1 MQTSAKGLNLIRH
14 YEGIVT
20 KNGLAIP
27 YQGAA
32 DAAGV
37 LTIGWGHKMSAQ
49 EKESMKNGITLDAAE
64 ALFQKDV
71 ASHSKGITTD
81 VTVALGQDQ
90 FDALSSFVFNLGK
103 SILTTGN
110 SGGKTTLLKELNAK
124 KYESA
129 AMQMHLFCNSN
140 GGFTAGLF
148 YRRLTETLMFLTGD
162 LKFATASNCFE
173 IIGEIGAAC
182 SDKTAEGKLLS
193 FYKAKTGKTPPTKP
207 AAAGVNAKAA
217 AVPAKTG
224 AAAPTATAGIATAIP
239 KIKFAKQQDAASVSN
254 YSLDVLKGVLKAAG
268 IFSVTITSTQRTAKD
283 QARVMYQN
291 LVTHGVA
298 SQLALYG
305 PNGDKVVNLFA
316 KRKNEGA
323 NETTIRA
330 EMEALIT
337 TIGPDK
343 VSKHCADPK
352 KLNVLDIDPAAIAP
366 KSQAFIQA
374 VTKEKRISR
383 LLLPPN
389 DPAYHVEIPQ
399 P

>member
-49 EKESMKNGITLDAAE
+49 EKVSMKNGITLDAAE

-81 VTVALGQDQ
+81 VAVALDQDQ

-110 SGGKTTLLKELNAK
+110 SGGKTTLLKELNLG
-124 KYESA
+124 KYENA

-148 YRRLTETLMFLTGD
+148 YRRLTETLMFLTGE

-182 SDKTAEGKLLS
+182 SDKTSEGKLLS
-193 FYKAKTGKTPPTKP
+193 FYKAKTGKTPPVKP
-207 AAAGVNAKAA
+207 ALAGVNAQ
-217 AVPAKTG
+217 
-224 AAAPTATAGIATAIP
+224 AAAPAGVAGIATAQP
-239 KIKFAKQQDAASVSN
+239 KVNFAKAQDAASVSN

-305 PNGDKVVNLFA
+305 PNGDKVINLFA
-316 KRKNEGA
+316 KRKSEGA
-323 NETTIRA
+323 NETTIKA

-374 VTKEKRISR
+374 VSNEKRISR

>member
-20 KNGLAIP
+20 KNGLAMP

-32 DAAGV
+32 DKAGV
-37 LTIGWGHKMSAQ
+37 LTIGWGHKMSDQ
-49 EKESMKNGITLDAAE
+49 EKVSMKNGIKLDAAE
-64 ALFQKDV
+64 TLFEKDV
-71 ASHSKGITTD
+71 ASHASKITTD
-81 VTVALGQDQ
+81 VTVALNQDQ
-90 FDALSSFVFNLGK
+90 FDSLSSFVFNLGK
-103 SILTTGN
+103 AILTTGN
-110 SGGKTTLLKELNAK
+110 NGGKTTLLKELNAGN
-124 KYESA
+124 YEAA
-129 AMQMHLFCNSN
+129 AMQMHLFCNSA

-162 LKFATASNCFE
+162 LKFTTATNCFE

-193 FYKAKTGKTPPTKP
+193 FYKAKTGKTPPVKP
-207 AAAGVNAKAA
+207 ALAGVNAKAA
-217 AVPAKTG
+217 PPAKP
-224 AAAPTATAGIATAIP
+224 AAAPAANAAIATAMP
-239 KIKFAKQQDAASVSN
+239 KIKFAKSQDAASVSQ
-254 YSLDVLKGVLKAAG
+254 YSLDVLGGVLKAAG

-305 PNGDKVVNLFA
+305 PNGDKVVNLYA
-316 KRKNEGA
+316 KLKNEGA
-323 NETTIRA
+323 NETKIKA
-330 EMEALIT
+330 EMEKLIT
-337 TIGPDK
+337 SIGPDK

-374 VTKEKRISR
+374 VSKETRISK

>member
-20 KNGLAIP
+20 QNGLATP

-64 ALFQKDV
+64 ILFQKDV

-81 VTVALGQDQ
+81 VTVALDQDQ

-110 SGGKTTLLKELNAK
+110 SGGKTTLLKELNAG
-124 KYESA
+124 KYENA
-129 AMQMHLFCNSN
+129 AMQMHLFCNSS

-148 YRRLTETLMFLTGD
+148 YRRLTETLMFLTGE
-162 LKFATASNCFE
+162 LKFTTASNCFE

-182 SDKTAEGKLLS
+182 SDKTSEGKLLS
-193 FYKAKTGKTPPTKP
+193 FYKAKTGKTPPVKP
-207 AAAGVNAKAA
+207 ALAGVNAQ
-217 AVPAKTG
+217 
-224 AAAPTATAGIATAIP
+224 AAAPTASPAATAGVATAQP
-239 KIKFAKQQDAASVSN
+239 KIKFAKAQDAASVSD
-254 YSLDVLKGVLKAAG
+254 YSLEVLRSVLRTAG
-268 IFSVTITSTQRTAKD
+268 IFSVTVTSTQRTAKD

-305 PNGDKVVNLFA
+305 PNGDKVVNLYA
-316 KRKNEGA
+316 KLKSDGA
-323 NETTIRA
+323 NETKIKA
-330 EMEALIT
+330 EMEKLIT
-337 TIGPDK
+337 SIGPDK

-374 VTKEKRISR
+374 VSKDKRISR